1 MTSPTESP
9 EAQAP
14 SLARAWLLS
23 VRPKTLLVAVGPV
36 AVGTAVAVSRES
48 ANFAAAAAALL
59 GALLLQVGCNFANDV
74 YDSEKGADNDDR
86 LGPPRA
92 VQLGLLSPSQMKKG
106 MAVAFALAAAVGV
119 YLAGVAGW
127 PIIAVGLVSILAAYA
142 YTGGPYP
149 LGYHGLG
156 DVAVFLFFGV
166 VAVVCTEF
174 VQSLAFSTRAL
185 GASVPVGMLAT
196 SVLVVNNLR
205 DVDTDRAAGKRTLA
219 VRIGVDGTRAE
230 YALLVWMP
238 FALLPTYIWLAD
250 RSAWV
255 LLPGLTLPLALR
267 LVSAVRRGA
276 VGAELNVL
284 LGETARLSLLFSV
297 LFAIGYAL

>member
-1 MTSPTESP
+1 MTLTTESA

-14 SLARAWLLS
+14 SLAKIWLLAT
-23 VRPKTLLVAVGPV
+23 RPKTLLVAVGPV
-36 AVGTAVAVSRES
+36 AVGTAVALSRES
-48 ANFAAAAAALL
+48 ANFVAAAAALI

-74 YDSEKGADNDDR
+74 YDSEKGADSDDR
-86 LGPPRA
+86 LGPARA
-92 VQLGLLSPSQMKKG
+92 VQLGLLSPSQMKQG
-106 MAVAFALAAAVGV
+106 MGVAFALAAAVGV
-119 YLAGVAGW
+119 YLTGVAGW

-174 VQSLAFSTRAL
+174 VQSLAFSPRAL
-185 GASVPVGMLAT
+185 AASVPVGMLAT

-205 DVDTDRAAGKRTLA
+205 DIDTDRVAGKRTLA
-219 VRIGVDGTRAE
+219 VRLGADGTRAE
-230 YALLVWMP
+230 YARLVLMP
-238 FALLPTYIWLAD
+238 FALLPAYIWLAD
-250 RSAWV
+250 RSPWV
-255 LLPGLTLPLALR
+255 LLPSLTLPLALR
-267 LVSAVRRGA
+267 LVSAVRGGA
-276 VGAELNVL
+276 VSAELNAL
-284 LGETARLSLLFSV
+284 LGESARLSLFFSV